1 MPLLKGGQYPGL
13 FLFSTPARMMRP
25 VLNLATKTKEL
36 IGSFEQVEY
45 IVGHNIEFGWGREGG
60 GGGGVSAPKKFIRF
74 AHTFL
79 ILKERYCLRCSDLTV
94 LTLTNH
100 IMDSFSPPR

>member
-25 VLNLATKTKEL
+25 MLNLATKTKEL

-45 IVGHNIEFGWGREGG
+45 IVGHNIEFGWGRGG
-60 GGGGVSAPKKFIRF
+60 GGEEFLTPKYSF
-74 AHTFL
+74 
-79 ILKERYCLRCSDLTV
+79 V
-94 LTLTNH
+94 LPTH
-100 IMDSFSPPR
+100 SSS